1 MRTVFLAILLVLV
14 LAPDWSAEP
23 RLPLYDGVPKV
34 AFSRVVLDESDPA
47 RTRVG
52 ALTYLGGIRLG
63 SDDPAF
69 GGFSAMHVASKRFML
84 LADGGLGYSFT
95 MGADL
100 VPRAARFWSVP
111 DGPGSGWSR
120 SDRDS
125 ESLAVDPA
133 TGRAWVG
140 YEHANAIWRYAPG
153 LTRAEAHRA
162 PRAMRDWPLNGG
174 AETLVRLRSG
184 SFLAISE
191 SKGGRGGRMAVA
203 FDRDPTDRKARS
215 FVFAYRPPAGYSPTD
230 AAELPDGRLLVLNR
244 GVSLRDGFTAVLTLV
259 DLRRLGS
266 GAILRGREIALFE
279 APVIHDNFEALA
291 VTREGDDAIVWLA
304 SDDNPPSL
312 FQRSL
317 LLKFRLELPQ
327 GRDPS
332 R

>member
-1 MRTVFLAILLVLV
+1 VRTAFLVILFVLVLV
-14 LAPDWSAEP
+14 PSWTGDP
-23 RLPLYDGVPKV
+23 RLPLYDGVPMV
-34 AFSRVVLDESDPA
+34 TFSRVSLDDNDPA

-52 ALTYLGGIRLG
+52 ALTYLGGIRLR
-63 SDDPAF
+63 SDDSAF
-69 GGFSAMHVASKRFML
+69 GGFSAMHIAGERFTM

-95 MGADL
+95 MGRDL
-100 VPRAARFWSVP
+100 VPRAAQFWEVP
-111 DGPGSGWSR
+111 DGPGTGWSR

-133 TGRAWVG
+133 NGRAWVG

-162 PRAMRDWPLNGG
+162 PQGMRDWPLNGG
-174 AETLVRLRSG
+174 AEALVRLRSG
-184 SFLAISE
+184 RFLVISE
-191 SKGGRGGRMAVA
+191 SKGGRGGRMALA
-203 FDRDPTDRKARS
+203 FDRDPTDRRARS
-215 FVFAYRPPAGYSPTD
+215 FAFAYRPPAGYSPTD

-244 GVSLRDGFTAVLTLV
+244 AASLRDGFTAVLTLV
-259 DLRRLGS
+259 DLRRRLRS
-266 GAILRGREIALFE
+266 GATLRGREIARFE

-291 VTREGDDAIVWLA
+291 ITREGDDAIVWIA

-317 LLKFRLELPQ
+317 LLKFRLELP
-327 GRDPS
+327 PS